1 MNTKLKILIAAATAS
16 SGVATPVLADEAL
29 EKAIGTRKA
38 QMQLYAFNLGQLG
51 AMAKG
56 AVDYDVATA
65 KAAADNLAALTALNG
80 MAMWPQG
87 SDGTSMSGKTRA
99 KAEAWSTWPAIA
111 EDSKAMVAASANL
124 AAVAGDGLD
133 ALRGGIGAVGKGCG
147 GCHKAYRDEE

>member
-1 MNTKLKILIAAATAS
+1 MNTKLKILIAAATAFS
-16 SGVATPVLADEAL
+16 AVATPVLADEAL

-56 AVDYDVATA
+56 AVDHDAATA

-87 SDGTSMSGKTRA
+87 SDSTSMPGKTRA
-99 KAEAWSTWPAIA
+99 KAEAWSTWSAIA

-124 AAVAGDGLD
+124 AAVAGDGFD
-133 ALRGGIGAVGKGCG
+133 ALRSGIGAVGKGCG
-147 GCHKAYRDEE
+147 GCHKAYPDEE